1 LAVKFGAVATPE
13 LLVTELAVLV
23 LVVEKVPLAPLPGA
37 VKVTLAP
44 ATGLPLMATV
54 AWRAAKAV
62 PVLTVWGV
70 PDVAAT
76 VNPVLVRKKLADRL
90 DPDTTAV
97 AVSV

>member
-1 LAVKFGAVATPE
+1 MAVKAGAVATPE

-23 LVVEKVPLAPLPGA
+23 LVVAKVPLARCRGA
-37 VKVTLAP
+37 VKVTVAP
-44 ATGLPLMATV
+44 ATGFPLMATV
-54 AWRAAKAV
+54 ACREAKVV

-76 VNPVLVRKKLADRL
+76 VKPVLVRKKLADRL
-90 DPDTTAV
+90 VPDTTAL

>member
-1 LAVKFGAVATPE
+1 MKVGAVATPE

-23 LVVEKVPLAPLPGA
+23 LVVAKVPLAPLPGA
-37 VKVTLAP
+37 VKVTVAP
-44 ATGLPLMATV
+44 VTGFPLMATV
-54 AWRAAKAV
+54 ACREAKAV

-90 DPDTTAV
+90 VPDTTAL